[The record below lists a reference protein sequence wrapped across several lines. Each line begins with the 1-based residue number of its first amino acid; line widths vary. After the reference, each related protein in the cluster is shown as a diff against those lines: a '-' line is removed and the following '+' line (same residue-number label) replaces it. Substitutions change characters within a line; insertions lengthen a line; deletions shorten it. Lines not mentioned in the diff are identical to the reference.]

1 MKNPK
6 SNKLIIIFILFLSFS
21 SKMIAQHNTIDI
33 SYSYPSISK
42 YEVLDGVQMH
52 SLKAAYNYEII
63 DGLYFGWMGDF
74 LLFKNIQD
82 GTLANSILLGGKL
95 GVRPLATFSPQIVSR
110 LQPILEIDFLQGLKK
125 NIGYEYGGLI
135 GFEYYFSDKSAM
147 VLSFNNDYYLLNDKF
162 SEDSQTMSLFS
173 MSFGLRFGF

>member
-1 MKNPK
+1 
-6 SNKLIIIFILFLSFS
+6 
-21 SKMIAQHNTIDI
+21 MIYDRT
-33 SYSYPSISK
+33 K
-42 YEVLDGVQMH
+42 
-52 SLKAAYNYEII
+52 
-63 DGLYFGWMGDF
+63 
-74 LLFKNIQD
+74 FK
-82 GTLANSILLGGKL
+82 GTS
-95 GVRPLATFSPQIVSR
+95 Q
-110 LQPILEIDFLQGLKK
+110 DFLQGLKK